1 MLSSQS
7 DELIFTF
14 TSLTITCLISVD
26 VQKMRSYWV
35 KTKHKTLVADCIDS
49 TTYNTIKNGSET
61 CYDVCFGDVGTNKNT
76 GCWAGGGRDVNV
88 KFFIGSEQDGQP

>member
-1 MLSSQS
+1 M
-7 DELIFTF
+7 
-14 TSLTITCLISVD
+14 
-26 VQKMRSYWV
+26 
-35 KTKHKTLVADCIDS
+35 
-49 TTYNTIKNGSET
+49 NTMKNGSET